1 LLEDS
6 DLKHSLMNRNSQL
19 QENFQPPSPT
29 PFEEVR
35 YGGED
40 AHEAARNLFIEK
52 KLQLQDAERIL
63 EGS

>member
-1 LLEDS
+1 
-6 DLKHSLMNRNSQL
+6 MNR
-19 QENFQPPSPT
+19 NFQPPSPT